1 MAGTIPDFSRA
12 VVEDAIR
19 FAMRMGA
26 APDPAQR
33 ATFLFRQ
40 IRTYPSGT
48 ILDAEGTPLDPT
60 IRATVT
66 TPDPVT
72 VDCAIEFERAT
83 PEELPTGV
91 RVPTRLVIT
100 LLEAEYRQVRTAVR
114 VRIGRDRYQL
124 SYELPVVGLFD
135 MAVHT
140 LVAYAE
146 SET

>member
-1 MAGTIPDFSRA
+1 MAGTTPDFSKT

-26 APDPAQR
+26 APDPTQR

-40 IRTYPSGT
+40 VRTYPPGT
-48 ILDAEGTPLDPT
+48 LLDAEGTPLDPNV
-60 IRATVT
+60 RAEVT

-72 VDCAIEFERAT
+72 VDCAVEFERAT

-91 RVPTRLVIT
+91 RIPTRLVIT
-100 LLEAEYRQVRTAVR
+100 LLENEYQQVRTAVR
-114 VRIGRDRYQL
+114 VRIGSDRYQIA
-124 SYELPVVGLFD
+124 YELPVVGLFD
-135 MAVHT
+135 MAVHQI
-140 LVAYAE
+140 VAYAE

>member
-1 MAGTIPDFSRA
+1 MAGTIDEFNRA
-12 VVEDAIR
+12 QVEDALR

-40 IRTYPSGT
+40 VRVYPEGT
-48 ILDAEGTPLDPT
+48 LLDAEGTPLDPSV
-60 IRATVT
+60 RAVVT

-72 VDCAIEFERAT
+72 VDCAVEFERAT

-91 RVPTRLVIT
+91 RVPTRLVLT
-100 LLEAEYRQVRTAVR
+100 LLEDEYRQVRTAVR
-114 VRIGRDRYQL
+114 VRVGTDRYQL

-135 MAVHT
+135 MAVHQI
-140 LVAYAE
+140 VAYAE